1 MKKSKFTLTLFTLMS
16 FNIGVIIFYTLSGR
30 SNPIEIGIIGLIVL
44 LGVIQLYNSYKNQKK
59 IENGL
64 TISDELS
71 ESLKHRS
78 GYITFKYSFYVWLL
92 YLYLEIFGIH
102 LEVYQI
108 VGSGVILT
116 SFLFLIIKKYYETK
130 LNEK

>member
-1 MKKSKFTLTLFTLMS
+1 MNYK
-16 FNIGVIIFYTLSGR
+16 
-30 SNPIEIGIIGLIVL
+30 IVL

-71 ESLKHRS
+71 ESLKYKS

-116 SFLFLIIKKYYETK
+116 SFLFLIIKKYHETK